1 MEIRGKSFQAAKEK
15 LLTAREQWT
24 ALEELQ
30 REVGITFLCPFLF
43 YLTPP
48 SLPPGVMTKVLARK
62 AIVKTAKDFA
72 ITGSAACPGIKFIY
86 IGKAEVESKIK
97 ALDELAFTRAGVR
110 HHGIGDESRARA
122 L

>member
-1 MEIRGKSFQAAKEK
+1 MDGIGGTAKRGGNNFF
-15 LLTAREQWT
+15 
-24 ALEELQ
+24 
-30 REVGITFLCPFLF
+30 VPFFLF
-43 YLTPP
+43 YLIPP
-48 SLPPGVMTKVLARK
+48 SLPPGVLTKVLVLAGK
-62 AIVKTAKDFA
+62 AIVKTVKDFA